1 MTITEGPKKY
11 NMDLMER
18 SNGDIKFKTLDNKE
32 NSWNYEIENETI
44 IKYLNAE
51 QSNEKITTYFIG
63 LQEGKTRIKINYKNE
78 NSENV
83 SEVYEAAVDK
93 DLNVT
98 ILKIE

>member
-1 MTITEGPKKY
+1 MQNKAMKK
-11 NMDLMER
+11 L
-18 SNGDIKFKTLDNKE
+18 LH
-32 NSWNYEIENETI
+32 
-44 IKYLNAE
+44 
-51 QSNEKITTYFIG
+51 IG